1 MTTVYDELADV
12 RELSAVQVEEWLGRR
27 HGWAKRH
34 IFELGGYFEGQYRF
48 PIHGIRAWQQRQAAE
63 YAEQRKAS

>member
-1 MTTVYDELADV
+1 MTTVYDELVDV

-34 IFELGGYFEGQYRF
+34 ISELGGPGAHVGRIVELVVEAV
-48 PIHGIRAWQQRQAAE
+48 PAP
-63 YAEQRKAS
+63 